1 MINEVVDG
9 IVGLGENHRLF
20 FTSLPYEDRL
30 FSSSSS
36 PPFFDPSISRAG
48 HRVPKS
54 FVFFYCVCVLF
65 LNDQSEIRTENREMA
80 EG

>member
-1 MINEVVDG
+1 MVSLVSVRITDCFSHPFLMRIG
-9 IVGLGENHRLF
+9 YFLRRL
-20 FTSLPYEDRL
+20 LLR
-30 FSSSSS
+30 
-36 PPFFDPSISRAG
+36 FFDPSISRAG